1 MYEKMVKG
9 DFWIILIF
17 LKYCINRYEV
27 FFLFCFDKIWY
38 FFFIFINEYKIIE
51 IYGKGN
57 IKLYLI

>member
-27 FFLFCFDKIWY
+27 FLFCFDKIWY